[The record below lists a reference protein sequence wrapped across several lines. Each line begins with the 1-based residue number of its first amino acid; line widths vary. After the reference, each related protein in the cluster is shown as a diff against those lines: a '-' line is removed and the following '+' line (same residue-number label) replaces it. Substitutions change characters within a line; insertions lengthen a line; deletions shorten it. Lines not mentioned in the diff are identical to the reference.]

1 MAEKNTLFQLAA
13 DMAILEDELYMN
25 GGELTEELALT
36 LPQTSD
42 ALVAKVD
49 SIGCLIRKFE
59 SSVDSIDAEIK
70 RLQALKKTCNNAAE
84 NLKGYVLHS
93 MDNSGFERLDG
104 SLTKFYRRRSERTIT
119 DDETILAPYQF
130 GIELFRQ
137 TLPDYVTLPDFKVN
151 KTIIKDMIKKQGIQ
165 IAGAHLEE
173 NWSVVMK

>member
-70 RLQALKKTCNNAAE
+70 RLQALKKTCNNAAD

-130 GIELFRQ
+130 AIEQFRQ
-137 TLPDYVTLPDFKVN
+137 TLPEYVTLPDFKVN

-165 IAGAHLEE
+165 MAGAHLEE